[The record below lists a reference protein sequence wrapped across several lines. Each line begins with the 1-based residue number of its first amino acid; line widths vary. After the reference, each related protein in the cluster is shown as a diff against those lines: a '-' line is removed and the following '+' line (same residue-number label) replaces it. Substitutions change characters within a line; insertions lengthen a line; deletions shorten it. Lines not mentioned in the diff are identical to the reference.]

1 MFGLRLGVCLS
12 WPGFN
17 DDAAVDAVPDVDSA
31 SFSLGWLLFPLPSP
45 YPTPSLPT
53 TRLTLSALSVAV
65 ATVWKLS
72 KLN

>member
-12 WPGFN
+12 WSGFN
-17 DDAAVDAVPDVDSA
+17 DDAAVPDVDSA
-31 SFSLGWLLFPLPSP
+31 SSAASAGYCSHSLASPFRTPFLL
-45 YPTPSLPT
+45 TA
-53 TRLTLSALSVAV
+53 RLTLSTLSLTV